1 MNLYLI
7 CDLDSTDRDSKAE
20 GPDAGA
26 AQRPDQAPLAHQH
39 RVH

>member
-1 MNLYLI
+1 MSLYVI
-7 CDLDSTDRDSKAE
+7 SEPDSTDRDSKAE

-39 RVH
+39 